1 MENEELPE
9 KIKSLLEGL
18 SEAEGIFDES
28 FLDDDSLWDYRWIIW
43 RRHHHIFDQV
53 HRRLGEG
60 QEINIIPPRYGECG
74 KCTDTL
80 LVFVEPSFWILQGD
94 ESHPEMRLKKRIES
108 AMNFIDRCGNARY
121 IAFWSSIW
129 EFRMWKKYEKQFS
142 GKLVILKPWGLRHI
156 ILK

>member
-9 KIKSLLEGL
+9 KIKALLEGL
-18 SEAEGIFDES
+18 SEAEGIFDEP
-28 FLDDDSLWDYRWIIW
+28 FPDDDSLWDYPWIIW
-43 RRHHHIFDQV
+43 HHYPHIFDPL
-53 HRRLGEG
+53 HKRLGEG

-80 LVFVEPSFWILQGD
+80 LVFVEPSYWILQGD

-108 AMNFIDRCGNARY
+108 AINFINRCGNARY
-121 IAFWSSIW
+121 IVFWSSIW

-142 GKLVILKPWGLRHI
+142 GNVVILKPWGLRHI

>member
-9 KIKSLLEGL
+9 KIRTLLEGL
-18 SEAEGIFDES
+18 SEMEGIFDES
-28 FLDDDSLWDYRWIIW
+28 FPDDDSLWDYLWIIW
-43 RRHHHIFDQV
+43 RRYPHIFDPV

-60 QEINIIPPRYGECG
+60 HEINIIPPRYGECG

-80 LVFVEPSFWILQGD
+80 LVFVEPSFWILQAD

-108 AMNFIDRCGNARY
+108 AINFINRCGNARY
-121 IAFWSSIW
+121 IVFWSSIW

-142 GKLVILKPWGLRHI
+142 GRVVILKPWGFRHI